1 MTAALVPK
9 LLWDL
14 IEPRLPSPKPRG
26 RVAGAADAVAWRPL
40 VGRYTVCRW
49 GAVRHW
55 LAV

>member
-14 IEPRLPSPKPRG
+14 LEPRLPSPKPRR